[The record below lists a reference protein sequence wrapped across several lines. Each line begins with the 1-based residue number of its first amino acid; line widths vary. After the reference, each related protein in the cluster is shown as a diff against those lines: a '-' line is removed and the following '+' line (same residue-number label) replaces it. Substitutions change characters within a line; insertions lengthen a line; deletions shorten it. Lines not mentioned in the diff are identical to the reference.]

1 MVTTHLIILWQGA
14 PHDHREGA
22 APVEGVGVGNVLVE
36 GAGGS
41 CPVLSTKTCIFPG
54 IEGVCQDAVVAQ
66 WDGAPEISY
75 NTQFYQ
81 FQHHGAIWIL
91 ICSSFL

>member
-75 NTQFYQ
+75 NTVLS
-81 FQHHGAIWIL
+81 GAIL
-91 ICSSFL
+91 ISFACLFCKGA